1 MTEAPFD
8 LSQTDKLLTTTLAV
22 RKRLDLERPVDT
34 QVILDCIDL
43 AQQAPTGGNR
53 QRWRWIV
60 VTDPQKRREIAQTYI
75 DGGAEYLS
83 SPHRQDTPDVQQ
95 AMRVRESSRYL
106 LDIIADVPVLVIPC
120 SLGRPEGLPLAMQ
133 ASFYGSIIPAIWSF
147 NLALR
152 SRGLG
157 TVYTTLHL
165 NEEKRAAQI
174 LGIPEDATQLA
185 LLPVAYTKGTEFKVV
200 QRPPVTD
207 IVGINGWPS

>member
-8 LSQTDKLLTTTLAV
+8 LSQTDKLLTTTRAV

-75 DGGAEYLS
+75 DGGREYLS
-83 SPHRQDTPDVQQ
+83 GSGASDTPDPEQT
-95 AMRVRESSRYL
+95 ARVRKSSRYL
-106 LDIIADVPVLVIPC
+106 PEILADVPALVIPC
-120 SLGRPEGLPLAMQ
+120 SLGRPEQLPIAGQ

-174 LGIPEDATQLA
+174 LGIPDDATQLA
-185 LLPVAYTKGTEFKVV
+185 LLPVAYTKGTEFKAV
-200 QRPPVTD
+200 QRPPVTE

>member
-1 MTEAPFD
+1 MTDAPFD
-8 LSQTDKLLTTTLAV
+8 LSQTDKLLTTTRAV
-22 RKRLDLERPVDT
+22 RKRLDLERPVDI

-60 VTDPQKRREIAQTYI
+60 ITDPDKRREIAQTYI
-75 DGGAEYLS
+75 DGGSEYLAGAGAS
-83 SPHRQDTPDVQQ
+83 DTPDAEQT
-95 AMRVRESSRYL
+95 ARVRQSSRFL
-106 LDIIADVPVLVIPC
+106 PEILAQVPALVIPC
-120 SLGRPEGLPLAMQ
+120 SLGRPEKLPIAGQ

-174 LGIPEDATQLA
+174 LGIPDDATQLA
-185 LLPVAYTKGTEFKVV
+185 LLPVAYTKGTDFKAVE
-200 QRPPVTD
+200 RPPVTD
-207 IVGINGWPS
+207 IVGINGWPA